1 MRKCKYVRNDG
12 SVAYVRHL
20 DGLSEVV
27 DIMRNS
33 KENDRNSSLE
43 SSSCEIDSDSMALV
57 VWKRLWI

>member
-27 DIMRNS
+27 DIMRIP
-33 KENDRNSSLE
+33 KKTI
-43 SSSCEIDSDSMALV
+43 EILVLNLV
-57 VWKRLWI
+57 V